1 MADKKTEKQ
10 KVQEITEKLEQGIKE
25 LFESEKY
32 KNYLNTMSKFHNY
45 SFNNTLLIAMQK
57 PDATL
62 VAGFQAWKKNFER
75 HVKKGE
81 KGIRILAPAPYK
93 VKEEQEKLDPETNE
107 IMLDKD
113 GKPVMEEVE
122 VTIPAFRAVSVF
134 DVSQTDG
141 RELPE
146 LAVSELSADVEG
158 YQDFMKALE
167 MVSPVP
173 IGYEDISG
181 EAKGYY
187 HTEEQRVAIQQ
198 GMSESQTVKTAI
210 HEVAHAKLHSR
221 ELNKDTDLSEQK
233 DRNTK
238 EVEAESIAYT
248 VCQHFGIDTS
258 DYSFGYIAGWSSGKE
273 MTELKS
279 SLDTIRRT
287 ASEMISGIELYLQ
300 ELQKDRV
307 VEQEQDIVQM
317 PEDSEL
323 SVMKQTETKDM
334 MEESSANREAQLLYG
349 KDNQF
354 GIYQLKDTPDA
365 RDIRFMNMDYLE
377 SKGIAVARENYDLVY
392 TAPLEDGT
400 NLEDIYTKFNIDHPD
415 DFRGHSLS
423 VSDVVVFHQN
433 GENTSHYVDSFGY
446 REVPEFVQEIAKEKS
461 SIQQN
466 HDIEKDKAKGR
477 REMTLEEVKD
487 FVKQRFEEQLH
498 NSGIEDVS
506 MYMERFDTL
515 YEQGKMDNLMPTE
528 EQKYII
534 EDVSFTENDNPDSEV
549 KEPEQMAFSINDKF
563 VSIQTCDDG
572 YDYSISDANYKLLDG
587 GVYDNPDISIHAALK
602 DILEDIGVTER
613 DERIP
618 VDYEELIEK
627 GEAVEQAEIA
637 ARHIVSDFKAK
648 TNEMFHNIEGR
659 TPEDVEQTAYAY
671 IKSKIEEY
679 EIDVDIVDVAVS
691 GSRCR
696 GLEKE
701 GSDLDIVVEY
711 KGKEKED
718 DLFNAFNEDGLKIG
732 GVKVDINPI
741 TEGKTGTLATYLPGV
756 ESYLAEKREAMQK
769 EPAKEDIDIA
779 KKKPTIVTLIVS
791 ECSEFHN
798 LGEFHEG
805 IETVEEA
812 IKLYNQIPPERMNGI
827 RGIGINVHTEGTE
840 RYEDVE
846 MDIVSGK
853 VVDLE
858 ILDYVPDITDE
869 PKAIEMIVELIDK
882 LPDIEVRGSL
892 EKWQAA
898 SLATQID
905 QLSYDYDTYQYRDT
919 VEDRE
924 AQVANITEDIRN
936 GNTGYLNEFLNA
948 VISEGVRGGIAD
960 IFGQATEIDDSE
972 AVQTARK
979 AKELLDKL
987 SEYKPL
993 AKVEELEES
1002 NYNMI
1007 DNVLNNEKSKKEEK
1021 RSTGR
1026 ISIKE
1031 KLAEKK
1037 AMIEDRDK
1045 GEKLSPDKDAEK
1057 KSHREI

>member
-1 MADKKTEKQ
+1 MADTKTEKQ

-93 VKEEQEKLDPETNE
+93 VKEEQEKIDPETNE
-107 IMLDKD
+107 IMLDKE
-113 GKPVMEEVE
+113 GKPIMEEVE
-122 VTIPAFRAVSVF
+122 ITIPAFRAVSVF

-141 RELPE
+141 RKLPE
-146 LAVSELSADVEG
+146 LTVNELSADVEG

-221 ELNKDTDLSEQK
+221 ELNKNTDLSEQK

-300 ELQKDRV
+300 ELQKDQV

-323 SVMKQTETKDM
+323 SVMKQAGKKNELK
-334 MEESSANREAQLLYG
+334 ESSANREAQLLYG
-349 KDNQF
+349 KDNKF
-354 GIYQLKDTPDA
+354 GIYQLKDTPEA

-377 SKGIAVARENYDLVY
+377 SKGISVNRENYDLVY

-461 SIQQN
+461 SILQN
-466 HDIEKDKAKGR
+466 QDIEKDKAKGR
-477 REMTLEEVKD
+477 REMTPEEVKD

-498 NSGIEDVS
+498 NSGIED
-506 MYMERFDTL
+506 
-515 YEQGKMDNLMPTE
+515 
-528 EQKYII
+528 I
-534 EDVSFTENDNPDSEV
+534 
-549 KEPEQMAFSINDKF
+549 
-563 VSIQTCDDG
+563 
-572 YDYSISDANYKLLDG
+572 
-587 GVYDNPDISIHAALK
+587 
-602 DILEDIGVTER
+602 
-613 DERIP
+613 
-618 VDYEELIEK
+618 
-627 GEAVEQAEIA
+627 
-637 ARHIVSDFKAK
+637 
-648 TNEMFHNIEGR
+648 
-659 TPEDVEQTAYAY
+659 
-671 IKSKIEEY
+671 
-679 EIDVDIVDVAVS
+679 
-691 GSRCR
+691 
-696 GLEKE
+696 
-701 GSDLDIVVEY
+701 
-711 KGKEKED
+711 
-718 DLFNAFNEDGLKIG
+718 
-732 GVKVDINPI
+732 
-741 TEGKTGTLATYLPGV
+741 
-756 ESYLAEKREAMQK
+756 
-769 EPAKEDIDIA
+769 
-779 KKKPTIVTLIVS
+779 
-791 ECSEFHN
+791 
-798 LGEFHEG
+798 
-805 IETVEEA
+805 
-812 IKLYNQIPPERMNGI
+812 
-827 RGIGINVHTEGTE
+827 
-840 RYEDVE
+840 
-846 MDIVSGK
+846 
-853 VVDLE
+853 
-858 ILDYVPDITDE
+858 
-869 PKAIEMIVELIDK
+869 
-882 LPDIEVRGSL
+882 
-892 EKWQAA
+892 
-898 SLATQID
+898 
-905 QLSYDYDTYQYRDT
+905 
-919 VEDRE
+919 
-924 AQVANITEDIRN
+924 
-936 GNTGYLNEFLNA
+936 
-948 VISEGVRGGIAD
+948 
-960 IFGQATEIDDSE
+960 
-972 AVQTARK
+972 
-979 AKELLDKL
+979 
-987 SEYKPL
+987 
-993 AKVEELEES
+993 
-1002 NYNMI
+1002 
-1007 DNVLNNEKSKKEEK
+1007 
-1021 RSTGR
+1021 
-1026 ISIKE
+1026 
-1031 KLAEKK
+1031 
-1037 AMIEDRDK
+1037 
-1045 GEKLSPDKDAEK
+1045 
-1057 KSHREI
+1057 